1 MNSSSKP
8 NVILILNDDMG
19 YSDIGCYGGE
29 VETPNLDRLAAGGLR
44 FSQFYNTA
52 RCSPS
57 RASMLTGLHPHQT
70 GVGILTY
77 DSGPEGYA
85 GNLNQ
90 RCVTIPQALKANGY
104 RTYMSG
110 KWHVAS
116 SLTKPTDTWPMQRG
130 FDEFY
135 GTIIGA
141 GSFYDPNTLTRGN
154 DNAEHEA
161 RSEGFFYTDA
171 ISDQAVS
178 YIEQHAR
185 EHPAQPL
192 FQYVAYTAPHWPLHA
207 HDEDI
212 AKYKG
217 RFDKGWDALRDER
230 LQKLVASGL
239 LKSSW
244 KLTGRDPS
252 QPAWTQAEADEQ
264 FRAWTLR
271 CMEVYAAQIDRMDQG
286 IGRILAALEKTG
298 QLDNTVVIFLADN
311 GACAEDIPENVGV
324 DELVNKLMIA
334 RAQTR
339 GGDPVHFGND
349 TSRMPGPEN
358 TYQSYGTAW
367 ANLSNTPFRLYKHW
381 IHEGG
386 ISTPLIVHWP
396 QGITDKGGIRHAPG
410 YLPDIMA
417 TILDVT
423 GSTYPSEFEGRTIEP
438 IEGQSLAPVF
448 HRDGH
453 TRPAMFWEHEGNA
466 AVRINQWKLVKR
478 YPGLWE
484 LYDMEVDR
492 TELNDLAEQ
501 HPERVADMARQYDA
515 WAERCGVIDRAKVV
529 ALMRN
534 QGVTRAFWEKDE

>member
-1 MNSSSKP
+1 MNPGKP
-8 NVILILNDDMG
+8 NVVLILNDDMG

-29 VETPNLDRLAAGGLR
+29 VDTPNLDRLAARGLR

-90 RCVTIPQALKANGY
+90 RCVTIPQALKTNGY
-104 RTYMSG
+104 TTYMSG

-116 SLTKPTDTWPMQRG
+116 NLTEPTDTWPLQRG
-130 FDEFY
+130 FDHFF

-154 DNAEHEA
+154 DSAEHEA
-161 RSEGFFYTDA
+161 RAEGFFYTDA
-171 ISDQAVS
+171 ISDQAVA
-178 YIEQHAR
+178 YIEQHQSESPER
-185 EHPAQPL
+185 P
-192 FQYVAYTAPHWPLHA
+192 FFTYVAYTAPHWPLHA
-207 HDEDI
+207 HDADI
-212 AKYKG
+212 AKYRG
-217 RFDKGWDALRDER
+217 RFDKGWDALREER
-230 LQKLVASGL
+230 LNRLVESGL
-239 LKSSW
+239 LSEAW
-244 KLTGRDPS
+244 KLTDRDPT
-252 QPAWTQAEADEQ
+252 QPPWSDAEQKAWL
-264 FRAWTLR
+264 LR

-286 IGRILAALEKTG
+286 IGRIVAALEKCG
-298 QLDNTVVIFLADN
+298 QLDNTVIIFLADN
-311 GACAEDIPENVGV
+311 GACAEDIPEGVTV

-334 RAQTR
+334 RAKTR
-339 GGDPVHFGND
+339 SGEPVHFGND
-349 TSRMPGPEN
+349 PARMPGPEN

-396 QGITDKGGIRHAPG
+396 KGIAEAGGIRHAPG

-417 TILDVT
+417 TILDLT
-423 GSTYPSEFEGRTIEP
+423 GTAYPASFEGRP
-438 IEGQSLAPVF
+438 IEALEGRSLVPVLA
-448 HRDGH
+448 RDGLQ
-453 TRPAMFWEHEGNA
+453 RPPMFWEHEGNA
-466 AVRINQWKLVKR
+466 AVRIDRWKLVKR
-478 YPGLWE
+478 YPQPWE
-484 LYDMEVDR
+484 LYDMEADR
-492 TELNDLAEQ
+492 TELHNLAAA

-515 WAERCGVIDRAKVV
+515 WATRCGVIPREKIV
-529 ALMRN
+529 ALMRG

>member
-1 MNSSSKP
+1 MNSDKP
-8 NVILILNDDMG
+8 NVVLILNDDMG

-29 VETPNLDRLAAGGLR
+29 VDTPNLDRLAARGLR

-90 RCVTIPQALKANGY
+90 RCVTIPQALKTNGY
-104 RTYMSG
+104 TTYMSG

-116 SLTKPTDTWPMQRG
+116 NLTEPTDTWPLQRG
-130 FDEFY
+130 FDHFF

-161 RSEGFFYTDA
+161 RAEGFFYTDA
-171 ISDQAVS
+171 ISDQAVA
-178 YIEQHAR
+178 YIEQHRR
-185 EHPAQPL
+185 ESPERPFFA
-192 FQYVAYTAPHWPLHA
+192 YVAYTAPHWPLHA
-207 HDEDI
+207 HDTDI

-217 RFDKGWDALRDER
+217 RFDKGWDALREQR
-230 LQKLVASGL
+230 LNRLVESGL
-239 LKSSW
+239 LSETW
-244 KLTGRDPS
+244 KLTERDPT
-252 QPAWTQAEADEQ
+252 QPPWSQAEQ
-264 FRAWTLR
+264 KAWLLR

-286 IGRILAALEKTG
+286 IGRIVAALEKSG
-298 QLDNTVVIFLADN
+298 QLDNTVIIFLADN
-311 GACAEDIPENVGV
+311 GACAEDIPEGVTV

-334 RAQTR
+334 RAKTR
-339 GGDPVHFGND
+339 SGDPVHFGND
-349 TSRMPGPEN
+349 PTRMPGPEN

-396 QGITDKGGIRHAPG
+396 NGIAEAGGIRHTPG

-417 TILDVT
+417 TILDLT
-423 GSTYPSEFEGRTIEP
+423 GTAYPTSFEGRP
-438 IEGQSLAPVF
+438 IDALEGRSLVPVF
-448 HRDGH
+448 ARDGLQ
-453 TRPAMFWEHEGNA
+453 RPPMFWEHEGNA
-466 AVRINQWKLVKR
+466 AVRIGRWKLVKR
-478 YPGLWE
+478 YPGPWE
-484 LYDMEVDR
+484 LYDMEADR
-492 TELNDLAEQ
+492 TELHDLAAA
-501 HPERVADMARQYDA
+501 HPDRVADMAHQYEA
-515 WAERCGVIDRAKVV
+515 WAVRCGVIPREKIV
-529 ALMRN
+529 ALMRR

>member
-1 MNSSSKP
+1 MKSDRP
-8 NVILILNDDMG
+8 NVVLILNDDMG
-19 YSDIGCYGGE
+19 FSDIGCYGGE
-29 VETPNLDRLAAGGLR
+29 IQTPNLDRLAANGLR

-85 GNLNQ
+85 GNLNH
-90 RCVTIPQALKANGY
+90 RCVTIPQALRRNGY

-116 SLTKPTDTWPMQRG
+116 SLTKPTDTWPIQRG

-154 DNAEHEA
+154 DNIELEA
-161 RSEGFFYTDA
+161 REPGFYYTDA
-171 ISDQAVS
+171 ISDHAVAF
-178 YIEQHAR
+178 IDKHER
-185 EHPAQPL
+185 EHPGTP
-192 FQYVAYTAPHWPLHA
+192 FFEYVAYTAPHWPLHA

-217 RFDKGWDALRDER
+217 RFDKGWDQLREER
-230 LQKLVASGL
+230 LDRLVESGIL
-239 LKSSW
+239 HPQW
-244 KLTGRDPS
+244 KLSPRDPT
-252 QPAWTQAEADEQ
+252 QPPWTEAEHKAWL
-264 FRAWTLR
+264 LR
-271 CMEVYAAQIDRMDQG
+271 CMEVYAAQVDRMDQG
-286 IGRILAALEKTG
+286 IGRILATLERHG
-298 QLDNTVVIFLADN
+298 RLDNTLVIFLADN
-311 GACAEDIPENVGV
+311 GACAEDIPEGVTV

-334 RAQTR
+334 KSHTR
-339 GGDPVHFGND
+339 SGEPVHFGND
-349 TSRMPGPEN
+349 PGRMPGPEN

-396 QGITDKGGIRHAPG
+396 KGIRAKGALRHAPG

-423 GSTYPSEFEGRTIEP
+423 GSEYPTSFDGQVIEP
-438 IEGQSLAPVF
+438 LEGASLQPVF
-448 HRDGH
+448 DRDSLD
-453 TRPAMFWEHEGNA
+453 RPPMFWEHEGNA
-466 AVRINQWKLVKR
+466 AVRIGKWKLVR
-478 YPGLWE
+478 NYPGPWE
-484 LYDMEVDR
+484 LYDMEEDR
-492 TELNDLAEQ
+492 TELNDIAAL
-501 HPERVADMARQYDA
+501 HPDRVAAMSTQYDA
-515 WAERCGVIDRAKVV
+515 WAARCGVIPREQIVE
-529 ALMRN
+529 LMKR
-534 QGVTRAFWEKDE
+534 QGVTRAFWEKS